1 MRQFLEKL
9 YFVVRAGLLTLTVI
23 YLLALIYNN
32 WNERAHFWYWPGT
45 ATNEVSITRL
55 MLVAFVG
62 GLIIGA
68 TGLATARAVIQY
80 RRTRLH
86 RLERRKNEISAEM
99 NRKANMLRTKP
110 IVSDSP
116 PPTHPKS

>member
-1 MRQFLEKL
+1 
-9 YFVVRAGLLTLTVI
+9 I

-32 WNERAHFWYWPGT
+32 WSERARFWYWPGT

-68 TGLATARAVIQY
+68 TGLATMRAVIQY
-80 RRTRLH
+80 RRTRND
-86 RLERRKNEISAEM
+86 RLERRKNEINLEM
-99 NRKANMLRTKP
+99 NRKASMLRTKP
-110 IVSDSP
+110 NVSEPIP
-116 PPTHPKS
+116 PNQPIN